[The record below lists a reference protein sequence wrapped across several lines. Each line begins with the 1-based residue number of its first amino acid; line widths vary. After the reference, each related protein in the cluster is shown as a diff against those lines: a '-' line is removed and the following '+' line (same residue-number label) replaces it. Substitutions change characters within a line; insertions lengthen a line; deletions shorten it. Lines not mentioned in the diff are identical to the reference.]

1 MARCIRSSRL
11 APRQLQKSELGFSL
25 RDLRCKVTLLV
36 SVKMMRTLCPSRHE
50 IAILA
55 HDVLC
60 VSYRRILVSV
70 DPCVSPV
77 LRSPLDDLAGRFR
90 GEVMKRFC
98 LRCELCVRA
107 GDATCRQ
114 IETRG
119 MGLATAVPM
128 VFVGAGGQT
137 LRRGGFQQAICEGW
151 SCWTYGRILV
161 VDEKIL

>member
-1 MARCIRSSRL
+1 MKL
-11 APRQLQKSELGFSL
+11 QQL
-25 RDLRCKVTLLV
+25 
-36 SVKMMRTLCPSRHE
+36 HE
-50 IAILA
+50 VAILA
-55 HDVLC
+55 YYALYM
-60 VSYRRILVSV
+60 SYRRILVSV
-70 DPCVSPV
+70 DPFVSPV

-90 GEVMKRFC
+90 GEVMKRFR

-114 IETRG
+114 IEMRG
-119 MGLATAVPM
+119 MDLATAVPV

-151 SCWTYGRILV
+151 NCWTYGRIPV